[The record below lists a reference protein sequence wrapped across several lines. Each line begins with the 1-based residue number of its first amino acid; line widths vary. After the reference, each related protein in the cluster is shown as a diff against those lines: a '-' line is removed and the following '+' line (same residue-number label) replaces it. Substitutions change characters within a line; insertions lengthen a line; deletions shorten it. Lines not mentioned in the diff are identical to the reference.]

1 MANDT
6 TEHGQG
12 KPSTERKTEE
22 IVDVQCQKRSLTR
35 SFCFF
40 PRLAKRAYQGE
51 DYLYLQDEVNW
62 EPGQEIV
69 LITTA
74 MRDSR
79 DWHENEVFTIT
90 SVQTSSLPDAKV
102 KAIVTLNHAVQHD
115 HIARP
120 EYQAEV
126 GLLTRMITIQ
136 GSADDSEPTDTSTD
150 TCNVVKDNGDT
161 TSAFGYDQVVCPDEY
176 LTGYGGHVMVH
187 NGGVGY
193 VEGVELFR
201 MGQTNVLGRYPM
213 HFHVLGDAC
222 PGCYVKDS
230 SIHESY
236 YRCIS
241 IHGTNGVTVS
251 ENVAYDVT
259 GYCYYLADGVE
270 EENTLSFNLAAHIH
284 FISSPAIGRGQQVN
298 TVVESLTLT
307 LPADITA
314 SGFYITNVHNR
325 IIGNV
330 AVGGWSGFAFPVLN
344 KPVGLHRDLVDFNP
358 SERTTLEVDG
368 NTAHSTA
375 HFWEHAA
382 GFYFGGS
389 LYYNGDGVLEYNAGR
404 DRTNNRNPCIVDE
417 DTAKCEAAWNRITN
431 SKIFLVA
438 NVGIGSWSGRM
449 EVIDYECHD
458 VGLSLEALEAGF
470 WIANMV
476 VACRTGEVLVLPVQR
491 ADLIPGNGFFWYDT
505 GQEHIIT
512 DSTFRN
518 CGFRSDQYNQY
529 DTSESRGCDSN
540 TNNGCDDGSTVFG
553 FLTHS
558 DQFNPEIMQATRNIS
573 FDDVGRKFKLTTT
586 FVETVSG
593 RTQSWYDVDGSVS
606 GLREP
611 TLVGSGL
618 ASAGHWWR
626 VGM

>member
-1 MANDT
+1 
-6 TEHGQG
+6 
-12 KPSTERKTEE
+12 
-22 IVDVQCQKRSLTR
+22 
-35 SFCFF
+35 
-40 PRLAKRAYQGE
+40 
-51 DYLYLQDEVNW
+51 
-62 EPGQEIV
+62 
-69 LITTA
+69 

-90 SVQTSSLPDAKV
+90 SVQTSSFPDPKV
-102 KAIVTLNHAVQHD
+102 KAIVTLDSVLQHD

-126 GLLTRMITIQ
+126 GLLTRMIAIQ
-136 GSADDSEPTDTSTD
+136 GSANDSEPTDTSTD
-150 TCNVVKDNGDT
+150 TCNSINDNGDT
-161 TSAFGYDQVVCPDEY
+161 TSAFGYDQIVCPDKY
-176 LTGYGGHVMVH
+176 LTGYGGHIMVRS
-187 NGGVGY
+187 GGVGY

-222 PGCYVKDS
+222 PGCYLKDS

-241 IHGTNGVTVS
+241 VHGTNGVTVS

-259 GYCYYLADGVE
+259 GYCYYLEDGVE
-270 EENTLSFNLAAHIH
+270 EENTLSYNLAAHIH
-284 FISSPAIGRGQQVN
+284 FISSPAIGRGQNVN
-298 TVVESLTLT
+298 PVVESLTLT

-344 KPVGLHRDLVDFNP
+344 NPIGAHRDLVDFNP

-375 HFWEHAA
+375 HFWGHAA
-382 GFYFGGS
+382 AFYFGGS

-404 DRTNNRNPCIVDE
+404 DQTNNRNPCIDDE

-431 SKIFLVA
+431 SKTFLVA

-458 VGLSLEALEAGF
+458 VGLALEALVNGF
-470 WIANMV
+470 WIDNML
-476 VACRTGEVLVLPVQR
+476 VACRTGEALALPVQR
-491 ADLIPGNGFFWYDT
+491 ADYISAKGFFWYDT

-518 CGFRSDQYNQY
+518 CGYRSEQYNQY
-529 DTSESRGCDSN
+529 DTSGTRGCGDN
-540 TNNGCDDGSTVFG
+540 PYNGCHDGSTVFG

-558 DQFNPEIMQATRNIS
+558 DQFNPEIMQATRDIT
-573 FDDVGRKFKLTTT
+573 FEDVGRRFKFTRT
-586 FVETVSG
+586 FNETVSG
-593 RTQSWYDVDGSVS
+593 RTQNWYDADGSVT
-606 GLREP
+606 GLGAP
-611 TLVGSGL
+611 TFIGSGF
-618 ASAGHWWR
+618 SGAGQWWR
-626 VGM
+626 VGK